1 MAAVPTMA
9 QVVLQAGN
17 SPQMISGHYRELV
30 RVMDAKRGLASR
42 AYLQL
47 LTLLQWVLRDAK
59 AEAFQYETGSCGT

>member
-30 RVMDAKRGLASR
+30 RAMDAEKWFAVTPASVE
-42 AYLQL
+42 A
-47 LTLLQWVLRDAK
+47 AK
-59 AEAFQYETGSCGT
+59 AARESGAAGKIVALPKEAA